1 MEEGLI
7 KKSQSSRLF
16 WSPPLQ
22 PTADGGIPTLEL
34 RRWLNIRH
42 LTLDT

>member
-1 MEEGLI
+1 MQEGLI
-7 KKSQSSRLF
+7 KKSQSNRLF

-22 PTADGGIPTLEL
+22 PIADGGIPTLEL

>member
-7 KKSQSSRLF
+7 KKSQSNRLF

-22 PTADGGIPTLEL
+22 PIVDGGIPTLEL
-34 RRWLNIRH
+34 WRWLNTRH
-42 LTLDT
+42 LTLDR